1 MTNVY
6 IEVTVRIGHPTRR
19 IVAAGPTTYRG
30 RRGRERR
37 CVDVVVVV
45 VVVAHGRREGVPLAS
60 TTTTMAFVAFFVLAA
75 PRAEYPAWLRDDDII
90 DG

>member
-30 RRGRERR
+30 RRGRGRR

-45 VVVAHGRREGVPLAS
+45 VVARGRREGVPLAS